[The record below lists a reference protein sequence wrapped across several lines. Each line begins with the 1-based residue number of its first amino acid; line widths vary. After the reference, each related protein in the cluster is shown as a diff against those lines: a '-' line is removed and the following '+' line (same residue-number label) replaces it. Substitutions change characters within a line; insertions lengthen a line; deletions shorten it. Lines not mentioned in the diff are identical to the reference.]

1 MTKNVDTLKWV
12 QIATV
17 YGSFGECGDT
27 DVPGMIRFKTLFD
40 QFNVYSIFNLPKCI
54 AKKGLPPKIATLQ
67 FVVGIG
73 NFLVSGRS

>member
-27 DVPGMIRFKTLFD
+27 DVPVMIRFKTLFD
-40 QFNVYSIFNLPKCI
+40 QFNVYSIFN
-54 AKKGLPPKIATLQ
+54 
-67 FVVGIG
+67 
-73 NFLVSGRS
+73 N